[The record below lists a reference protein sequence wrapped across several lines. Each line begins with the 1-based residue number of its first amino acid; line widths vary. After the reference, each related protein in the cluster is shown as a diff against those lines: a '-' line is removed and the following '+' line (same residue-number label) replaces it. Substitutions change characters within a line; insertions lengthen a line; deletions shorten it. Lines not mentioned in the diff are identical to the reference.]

1 MLHYDQLAV
10 VLGCCVL
17 LNADPRRSN
26 RVGFATGCKL
36 SSPPPGSPDQDVQ
49 VPTLRSSLHACMQTV
64 CAARHVQRHMSSTGC
79 TCVCVMQGVQ
89 ATETSDTR
97 HGC

>member
-10 VLGCCVL
+10 ALGCCVL

-36 SSPPPGSPDQDVQ
+36 SNPPPGSPDQDVQ
-49 VPTLRSSLHACMQTV
+49 VYLRFEAVCMHANRLCSTACSTRYDFCCLHLCV
-64 CAARHVQRHMSSTGC
+64 RHAGR
-79 TCVCVMQGVQ
+79 
-89 ATETSDTR
+89 TSEGDN
-97 HGC
+97 

>member
-10 VLGCCVL
+10 ALGCCVL
-17 LNADPRRSN
+17 LNADQRRSN

-49 VPTLRSSLHACMQTV
+49 VPTLEAVCMLACKPF
-64 CAARHVQRHMSSTGC
+64 VQ
-79 TCVCVMQGVQ
+79 
-89 ATETSDTR
+89 
-97 HGC
+97 HGMFNDI